1 MKISNDVVDEL
12 KKIRNAVD
20 DMYDKVDVTLFEK
33 KDAAKT
39 TYKEVNLFDRVSDN
53 FKYIVDKLKVIESSE
68 IAED

>member
-20 DMYDKVDVTLFEK
+20 DMYDEVNVTLFEK

-53 FKYIVDKLKVIESSE
+53 FQYIVDKLQVIESSE
-68 IAED
+68 IVED